1 MHILRKAH
9 KATATICKDVDE
21 IRCIIACATFNLYH
35 SRLKKIEE
43 VESLK
48 AAWAK
53 YEIIY
58 HESVG
63 DVGPYTSI
71 SNLFMS

>member
-48 AAWAK
+48 AA
-53 YEIIY
+53 
-58 HESVG
+58 
-63 DVGPYTSI
+63 
-71 SNLFMS
+71 